1 MMSVKSEMLGAR
13 DEFISLVRN
22 ELLGPGSEVSVPD
35 AEHELITTSPEKRYS
50 IGILFP
56 QGNRVKADNGDVD
69 RDSNE
74 DEAADDFEMSDEE
87 TVAEPE
93 DNVERKADITEKQD
107 KSDDAD
113 DDPDSEDNLDEEVS
127 LAAQNMPSSFGISF
141 FVKGDTDAVR
151 MSVKYGT
158 YRKARLTDCRI
169 PFVPARPDG
178 WAVNEE
184 ISS

>member
-69 RDSNE
+69 RDSEE

-113 DDPDSEDNLDEEVS
+113 DDRLPLEFPFL
-127 LAAQNMPSSFGISF
+127 LRA
-141 FVKGDTDAVR
+141 TR
-151 MSVKYGT
+151 MLYECPLNTVHTGKRG
-158 YRKARLTDCRI
+158 
-169 PFVPARPDG
+169 
-178 WAVNEE
+178 
-184 ISS
+184 